1 NEEGVALPVKGR
13 NKKLLDKIVD
23 FMEVDSY
30 MYCPLLD
37 NEHVSSGEFQ
47 TLGGSKSTE
56 ARGGRAQHIESEAIA
71 RGGRNLGDQLRA
83 RPVAMKTV
91 AYCESLKHIVH
102 QNHHNK
108 SSQGL

>member
-1 NEEGVALPVKGR
+1 MISANGYLR
-13 NKKLLDKIVD
+13 LYFFFTISIVSTIKHSTLSL
-23 FMEVDSY
+23 M
-30 MYCPLLD
+30 CT
-37 NEHVSSGEFQ
+37 VSVSGQFQ

-56 ARGGRAQHIESEAIA
+56 AWGGRAQHIESEAIA

-91 AYCESLKHIVH
+91 VYCESLKHIVH

-108 SSQGL
+108 SSQGA